1 MDNVTKLLLQ
11 GAAGGAAGD
20 GEFRDNLFETR
31 LWDGTSGSRTIT
43 NGIDLSGEGGL
54 VWIKRRT
61 GSSENSG
68 LFDTVRGAG
77 KWLVSNSTAAESTDM
92 NRVSAF
98 NNNGFSLGSDNM
110 VNNSGHR
117 YVGYTFRKQKK
128 FFDIVTYTGTGS
140 ARTVAHNLGSV
151 PGAIIVRKLSGT
163 AWAVYHRGVNGGT
176 NPEQYQTELNGSAAS
191 YTDAGIWNSTAP
203 TSTHFTVNT
212 AGETNSNGAE
222 YIAYLF
228 AHDEAVFGYKGN
240 NSVIKCGNYTG
251 NGSSNGPDVN
261 VGWEPQWLLVRRT
274 NANEDWMI
282 FDHMRTSERQDMW
295 LDDYRPNNSSGEGDG
310 AGGDSQPYL
319 NWTSTGFKLSS
330 NTGHTNGS
338 GDNYIYIAIRR
349 PDGAVGE
356 LPTAGTQVFTPV
368 YDSAGAPLFK
378 TPNHYVD
385 MSLQKNSNYAT
396 GSSATWNVVNR
407 LRSNEIVQPDS
418 SNAEFWNQYHVFDYQ
433 NGESNFTG
441 GSGVRFSWNWKRYA
455 GFDVVYY
462 KGTGV
467 QQWINHSL
475 NQKPEFFVVKCVD
488 WSSGG
493 WRAYHKDLPSGHLL
507 RFDVQGELNDPAGF
521 GAGDPTSK
529 TQFRVN
535 NDHHTNSSNGWQFIA
550 LLWSS
555 VDGIS
560 KVGSY
565 NGTGSSLD
573 ITTGFQPRFVI
584 LKRISG
590 NGAWFVLDTVRG
602 WASGND
608 CFVLLNSTDVQ
619 DCNYNIGAPTSTGFQ
634 LNGSDVNYNASGN
647 EYIYYAHA

>member
-11 GAAGGAAGD
+11 GAAGGAAAD
-20 GEFRDNLFETR
+20 GEFIDNLFETR

-140 ARTVAHNLGSV
+140 SRTVAHNLGSV

-228 AHDEAVFGYKGN
+228 AHDEEAFGYKGN

-338 GDNYIYIAIRR
+338 GDNYI
-349 PDGAVGE
+349 
-356 LPTAGTQVFTPV
+356 
-368 YDSAGAPLFK
+368 
-378 TPNHYVD
+378 
-385 MSLQKNSNYAT
+385 
-396 GSSATWNVVNR
+396 
-407 LRSNEIVQPDS
+407 
-418 SNAEFWNQYHVFDYQ
+418 
-433 NGESNFTG
+433 
-441 GSGVRFSWNWKRYA
+441 
-455 GFDVVYY
+455 
-462 KGTGV
+462 
-467 QQWINHSL
+467 
-475 NQKPEFFVVKCVD
+475 
-488 WSSGG
+488 
-493 WRAYHKDLPSGHLL
+493 
-507 RFDVQGELNDPAGF
+507 
-521 GAGDPTSK
+521 
-529 TQFRVN
+529 
-535 NDHHTNSSNGWQFIA
+535 
-550 LLWSS
+550 
-555 VDGIS
+555 
-560 KVGSY
+560 
-565 NGTGSSLD
+565 
-573 ITTGFQPRFVI
+573 
-584 LKRISG
+584 
-590 NGAWFVLDTVRG
+590 
-602 WASGND
+602 
-608 CFVLLNSTDVQ
+608 
-619 DCNYNIGAPTSTGFQ
+619 
-634 LNGSDVNYNASGN
+634 
-647 EYIYYAHA
+647 